1 MKILKSIK
9 DFIFDKYAWTSA
21 LIELPFWTVFFFGG
35 VYIAFVARIS
45 PTIKT
50 ILLIILSLSLYLFC
64 GVIKRIVFK
73 KNKTP

>member
-9 DFIFDKYAWTSA
+9 SFIFDKYSWVSA

-50 ILLIILSLSLYLFC
+50 ILLIILSLSLYLLC
-64 GVIKRIVFK
+64 GVLKRMVFQ
-73 KNKTP
+73 KNKMP